1 MSTTNR
7 CWPECNL
14 LFVTKYVWFARC
26 YRHSL
31 LLSKFVLMMKD
42 CWFLDDSIIFLKM
55 LSLLQVGLAPSY
67 HPNQCISISLE
78 FDGSREFL
86 REYHFNMMTSSN
98 GNIFTLLAICAGI
111 HRSPVIFPHKG
122 QRRGALMICAWI
134 NGWVSNGEAGDLRR
148 QRAHYYVTVMT
159 RVKVKQHI
167 C

>member
-14 LFVTKYVWFARC
+14 LFVTKYVWFARY

-31 LLSKFVLMMKD
+31 LISKFVLIMKD
-42 CWFLDDSIIFLKM
+42 CWFLADSIIFLKM
-55 LSLLQVGLAPSY
+55 LLLLQVGLAPSY

-86 REYHFNMMTSSN
+86 REYHFHMMTSSN

-111 HRSPVIFPHKG
+111 HRSPVNFPHKG
-122 QRRGALMICAWI
+122 QRRGALMFFLRLNKLLSKQWW
-134 NGWVSNGEAGDLRR
+134 GWWFETPACPLLSHSNDQG
-148 QRAHYYVTVMT
+148 
-159 RVKVKQHI
+159 
-167 C
+167 